1 MNLFLFKICFYQ
13 FTPET
18 DYLSPCKHHSSPPPT
33 SHQPGPLAQ
42 FQHGAD
48 ISGYLSL
55 GGKMAW
61 AMALCIR
68 SLISSHFISSWVWEH
83 FSSISQLRDHSRN
96 SRQSLVIE
104 ITIVLQHACIR
115 SRQFSHCSSYFLGI
129 KVFCFASQSQWIDM
143 KIKIKWC
150 GNWKVEI
157 PLWISKKMSR
167 FNLIREQQLFVH
179 MQECYTNMQ
188 SKIWYFMVLQ
198 YRIWYSM
205 VFRKVCKCKTLLFHV
220 NLIKR

>member
-18 DYLSPCKHHSSPPPT
+18 DYLSPCKHHSPPT
-33 SHQPGPLAQ
+33 SRGLLAQ
-42 FQHGAD
+42 FQLGAD

-129 KVFCFASQSQWIDM
+129 KVFCFASQSQWID
-143 KIKIKWC
+143 K
-150 GNWKVEI
+150 
-157 PLWISKKMSR
+157 
-167 FNLIREQQLFVH
+167 
-179 MQECYTNMQ
+179 
-188 SKIWYFMVLQ
+188 
-198 YRIWYSM
+198 
-205 VFRKVCKCKTLLFHV
+205 
-220 NLIKR
+220 